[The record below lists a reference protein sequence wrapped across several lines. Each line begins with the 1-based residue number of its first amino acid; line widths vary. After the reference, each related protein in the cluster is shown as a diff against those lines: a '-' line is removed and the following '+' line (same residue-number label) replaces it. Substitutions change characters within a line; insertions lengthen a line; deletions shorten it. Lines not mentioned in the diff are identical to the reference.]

1 MTIMSEIGLRK
12 EALDTPALWVDLD
25 RLERNIEHLAN
36 HFQKAGVHWR
46 PHTKGIKAPAIA
58 HKLLAAGALGIT
70 CAKLGEAEVMAA
82 AGIQDILIANQIVGA
97 QKIARLV
104 NLRPHADVKVLVD
117 NIDNIKEMGAA
128 ASAKGVTIGVLIE
141 VNVGMN
147 RAGVEP
153 GEATVA
159 LAKQI
164 ADTPG
169 LAFKGVQTWEGHTLT
184 LTDPDEKRRGIEQ
197 SIARFTDTA
206 QQCRDAGLPVEIVS
220 AGGSGTYQVTPFLP
234 GVTEVEAGGAIYC
247 DVTYQQW
254 GVTLEPALF
263 VQSIVTS
270 RPAPTRIICDA
281 GFKTLPRGYANPQ
294 PLGIDD
300 VKSIV
305 FSAEHG
311 IITLTAPNT
320 ALKVGE
326 VFDILVGYSDATV
339 FLHDQIYGI
348 RQGIVETAWP
358 ILGRGKLR

>member
-1 MTIMSEIGLRK
+1 MSEIGLRK
-12 EALDTPALWVDLD
+12 EALDTPVLWVDLD
-25 RLERNIEHLAN
+25 RLESNIEHLAA
-36 HFQKAGVHWR
+36 HFRQAGIGWR
-46 PHTKGIKAPAIA
+46 PHTKGIKAPALA
-58 HKLLAAGALGIT
+58 HKLLDAGAIGIT

-82 AGIQDILIANQIVGA
+82 AGIKDILVANQVVGA
-97 QKIARLV
+97 AKITRLV
-104 NLRPHADVKVLVD
+104 NLRHHADVKVLVD
-117 NIDNIKEMGAA
+117 DFDNVAEMGAA

-141 VNVGMN
+141 VNVGMD
-147 RAGVEP
+147 RAGVLP
-153 GEATVA
+153 GEPTVA
-159 LAKQI
+159 LAKRI

-169 LAFKGVQTWEGHTLT
+169 LAFKGVQTWEGHTLS
-184 LTDPDEKRRGIEQ
+184 LTDPVEKRRGIEQ

-206 QQCRDAGLPVEIVS
+206 QQCRNAGLPVEIVS

-254 GVTLEPALF
+254 GVELEPALF
-263 VQSIVTS
+263 VRSIITS
-270 RPAPTRIICDA
+270 HPAPNRIICDA
-281 GFKTLPRGYANPQ
+281 GFKTLPRGYATPQ

-300 VKSIV
+300 VQSIV

-311 IITLTAPNT
+311 IITLAKPNPT
-320 ALKVGE
+320 LKVGD

-348 RQGIVETAWP
+348 RQGTVETVWP